1 MWIGILTVLI
11 FNLTQPRNI
20 LEEGLNEGLSRSAL
34 SISGGDYLHCL
45 KWCSKAQP
53 EGGQHHAQVWG
64 FEQCNSRES
73 WLSTKHARA
82 FCY

>member
-1 MWIGILTVLI
+1 MKDCLDLVC
-11 FNLTQPRNI
+11 
-20 LEEGLNEGLSRSAL
+20 LSH
-34 SISGGDYLHCL
+34 YLDCL

-73 WLSTKHARA
+73 WLSTKHAYA
-82 FCY
+82 LCYWLWMGCDQLL

>member
-1 MWIGILTVLI
+1 MKDCLDLVC
-11 FNLTQPRNI
+11 
-20 LEEGLNEGLSRSAL
+20 LSH
-34 SISGGDYLHCL
+34 YLDCL

-73 WLSTKHARA
+73 WLSTKHAYA
-82 FCY
+82 LCY